1 VALRADR
8 GGEASSD
15 VVWDTA
21 AERRSAVPS
30 SLVTTETIRVGRS
43 ETVVVIQMAVRAG
56 VHFACGGQLVRA
68 EERPASRGV
77 VEDDIRPEGRVMT
90 RGAIGGGEGS
100 ARCGVHG
107 IVGLLPGREVALRVT
122 ALRRANLQI
131 VVIVDVAVGAG
142 VDLAGGSQL
151 VGIRER
157 EAGGGVIKIRGVPG
171 NCCVTGGACGNRKYR
186 GCRGMLRVGCL
197 LPRG

>member
-1 VALRADR
+1 
-8 GGEASSD
+8 
-15 VVWDTA
+15 
-21 AERRSAVPS
+21 
-30 SLVTTETIRVGRS
+30 
-43 ETVVVIQMAVRAG
+43 MAVRAG

-68 EERPASRGV
+68 EERPASRSV
-77 VEDDIRPEGRVMT
+77 VEDDIRPKGRVMT
-90 RGAIGGGEGS
+90 RGAIGRGEGS

-107 IVGLLPGREVALRVT
+107 IVGLLPSREVALRVT
-122 ALRRANLQI
+122 AVRRANLQI
-131 VVIVDVAVGAG
+131 VIIVDVAVGAG

-186 GCRGMLRVGCL
+186 GRRGMLRVGCL